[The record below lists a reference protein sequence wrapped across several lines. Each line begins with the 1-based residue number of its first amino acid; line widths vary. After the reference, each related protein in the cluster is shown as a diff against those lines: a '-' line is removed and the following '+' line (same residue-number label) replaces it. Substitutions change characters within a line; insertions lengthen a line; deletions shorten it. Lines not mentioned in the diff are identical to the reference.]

1 MSNELLT
8 PEKVR
13 QIRKEVF
20 GITSRKEFSELVGFG
35 VASIQRWESGTL
47 RQGQA
52 NDKYLRLLQH
62 TAKTAGVS
70 SLSADDPAAARSLVR
85 DIFKKEDV

>member
-35 VASIQRWESGTL
+35 VASIQRWETRRTSQVL
-47 RQGQA
+47 
-52 NDKYLRLLQH
+52 
-62 TAKTAGVS
+62 GV
-70 SLSADDPAAARSLVR
+70 R
-85 DIFKKEDV
+85 